1 MYKLPPINP
10 AAFSG
15 NQPPMPAPAQPMDI
29 EMSDYLLR
37 KVDEIKRRMGSEGGS
52 LGAFSSI
59 IQNLGEQDG

>member
-1 MYKLPPINP
+1 MYNLQPVNP

-37 KVDEIKRRMGSEGGS
+37 KIDEIKRRMGAEGGN
-52 LGAFSSI
+52 LGAFT
-59 IQNLGEQDG
+59 NLLRNTGE

>member
-1 MYKLPPINP
+1 MYNLPPINP

-15 NQPPMPAPAQPMDI
+15 NQAPSQPPAQPRDA
-29 EMSDYLLR
+29 EMSEYLLR

-52 LGAFSSI
+52 LGACSSI